1 MGHNEE
7 FLPVE
12 AQGIGNPSEKRQRRF
27 ALSGLEVSDVTGLD
41 VDARRQFT
49 LRQRMSLAL
58 FFQHSSELVVCIH
71 GILIQQAALNL
82 PSNTEESSRRHL
94 QIKLVEQCFP
104 QLCVVKHSGEI
115 LYAVFLGQTW
125 IAVEAIFVCHVR
137 DRPHDPA

>member
-1 MGHNEE
+1 MSHNEE
-7 FLPVE
+7 SLPVE
-12 AQGIGNPSEKRQRRF
+12 AQSIGNPSEQRQGRL
-27 ALSGLEVSDVTGLD
+27 ALSGLEVSDMTGLD

-49 LRQRMSLAL
+49 LRQPMGLTL

-71 GILIQQAALNL
+71 GNLIQQAALNL

-137 DRPHDPA
+137 DRPHDPS